1 MSRLNPRQQEACD
14 YVGGPL
20 LVLAGAGSG
29 KTSVITRKIAHLI
42 QNCGIRAQYI
52 VAMTFTNK
60 AAREM
65 KERVGTLLRP
75 GEGRGLTVCT
85 FHNLGLNIIRK
96 EHERLGYKPGFDL
109 RRDRHQGLAVGHH
122 AKGILRR
129 RRHRRDQEHDRCLE
143 ERPDPARRGPGKAR
157 NPREQTAAIVYT
169 HYQRTLKAFNAVD
182 FDDLILLPVKLF
194 EEHKD
199 VLERWQNRVR
209 YLLVDEYQ
217 DTNAS
222 QYLLVKM
229 LIGMRNQFT
238 VVGDDDQ
245 SIYAWRGA
253 RPENLM
259 LLKEDYPSLKVVML
273 EQNYR
278 STSRI
283 LRCANVL
290 IANNPHAFE
299 KQLWSEMGVGDEIR
313 VIRCKNE
320 EAEAERVAMEILT
333 LHLRTNR
340 PYSDFAILY
349 RGNYQAKLIELKLQ
363 HHQVPYRLS
372 GGNSFF
378 GRQEVKD
385 LMAYLRLLVNPDDD
399 NAYLR
404 VINVPRR
411 EIGSTTL
418 ENSATTP
425 PSVACRCTLPAR
437 SWAWASTGCPLH
449 RAPAALQALAR
460 RGAPA
465 RGPGRPIAALH
476 DMIRDIDY
484 ENWIRQNTASD
495 KAAEFRIS
503 NVWFL
508 IDALKNTLEKDEEGD
523 MTIEDAIGKLVL
535 RDMLERQQE
544 EEENAEGV
552 QMMTLHASKGL
563 EFPYVFIMGMEEEIL
578 PHRSSIE
585 ADTIEEE
592 RRLAYVGITR
602 ARQTLAFTFAAKRK
616 QYGEIIDCTP
626 AGSGRTAAGR
636 PGLGGPGRRACRS
649 EGRARQQCA
658 GRHPGH
664 AQTLINPYYSTF
676 AAAWSVATFATS
688 RNTTVE
694 ALKQKIREEGIVLSD
709 QVLKV
714 DAFLNHQIDPAL
726 MQLIGDEFARLFAD
740 SGVTKIVTIEASG
753 IAPAVMTGLKLGVP
767 VIFARKHQSLTLTEN
782 LLTASVYSFTKQTE
796 NTVAISPRHLNS
808 SDRVLVIDDFLAN
821 GKASQALISIIKQAG
836 ATVAGLGIVIE
847 KSFRGGRA
855 ELDSQGYRVES
866 LARVKSL
873 EGGVVTFID

>member
-1 MSRLNPRQQEACD
+1 MIFSSSSISRTNNGTDKSLTQTSDGRATTAPCLLECAAIFWRPPVSSMSRLNPRQQEARD

-65 KERVGTLLRP
+65 KERVATLLRP

-96 EHERLGYKPGFDL
+96 EHERLGYKPGFSIFDESDIKALLSDIMQKEYSGDDGIDEIKNMIGAWKNDL
-109 RRDRHQGLAVGHH
+109 VLPPEA
-122 AKGILRR
+122 
-129 RRHRRDQEHDRCLE
+129 LE
-143 ERPDPARRGPGKAR
+143 KAR

-182 FDDLILLPVKLF
+182 FDDLILQPVKLF
-194 EEHKD
+194 QEHPE

-259 LLKEDYPSLKVVML
+259 LLKEDYPSLKIVML

-333 LHLRTNR
+333 LHLCTNR

-418 ENSATTP
+418 EKLGNYSTERGISMYAASEELGLGEHLDARYTERLQRFKHWLDGVRQK
-425 PSVACRCTLPAR
+425 VALED
-437 SWAWASTGCPLH
+437 
-449 RAPAALQALAR
+449 
-460 RGAPA
+460 
-465 RGPGRPIAALH
+465 PIAALH
-476 DMIRDIDY
+476 EMIRDIDY
-484 ENWIRQNTASD
+484 ENWIRQQTASD

-508 IDALKNTLEKDEEGD
+508 VEALKNTLEKDEEGD

-616 QYGEIIDCTP
+616 QYGEVIDCTP
-626 AGSGRTAAGR
+626 SRFLDELPPDDLAWEGLDDAPVEVKAARGNNA
-636 PGLGGPGRRACRS
+636 LADIRAM
-649 EGRARQQCA
+649 
-658 GRHPGH
+658 
-664 AQTLINPYYSTF
+664 
-676 AAAWSVATFATS
+676 
-688 RNTTVE
+688 
-694 ALKQKIREEGIVLSD
+694 LKR
-709 QVLKV
+709 
-714 DAFLNHQIDPAL
+714 
-726 MQLIGDEFARLFAD
+726 
-740 SGVTKIVTIEASG
+740 
-753 IAPAVMTGLKLGVP
+753 
-767 VIFARKHQSLTLTEN
+767 
-782 LLTASVYSFTKQTE
+782 
-796 NTVAISPRHLNS
+796 
-808 SDRVLVIDDFLAN
+808 
-821 GKASQALISIIKQAG
+821 
-836 ATVAGLGIVIE
+836 
-847 KSFRGGRA
+847 
-855 ELDSQGYRVES
+855 
-866 LARVKSL
+866 
-873 EGGVVTFID
+873 

>member
-1 MSRLNPRQQEACD
+1 MIFSSSSISRTNNGTDKSLTQTSDGRATTAPCLLECAAIFWRPPVSSMSRLNPRQQEARD

-65 KERVGTLLRP
+65 KERVATLLRP

-96 EHERLGYKPGFDL
+96 EHERLGYKPGFSIFDESDIKALLSDIMQKEYSGDDGIDEIKNMIGAWKNDL
-109 RRDRHQGLAVGHH
+109 VLPPEA
-122 AKGILRR
+122 
-129 RRHRRDQEHDRCLE
+129 LE
-143 ERPDPARRGPGKAR
+143 KAR

-182 FDDLILLPVKLF
+182 FDDLILQPVKLF
-194 EEHKD
+194 QEHPE

-259 LLKEDYPSLKVVML
+259 LLKEDYPSLKIVML

-418 ENSATTP
+418 EKLGNYSTERGISMYAASEELGLGEHLDARYTERLQRFKHWLDGVRQK
-425 PSVACRCTLPAR
+425 VALED
-437 SWAWASTGCPLH
+437 
-449 RAPAALQALAR
+449 
-460 RGAPA
+460 
-465 RGPGRPIAALH
+465 PIAALH
-476 DMIRDIDY
+476 EMIRDIDY
-484 ENWIRQNTASD
+484 ENWIRQQTASD

-508 IDALKNTLEKDEEGD
+508 VEALKNTLEKDEEGD

-626 AGSGRTAAGR
+626 SRFLDELPPDDLAWEGLDDAPVEVKAARGNNA
-636 PGLGGPGRRACRS
+636 LADIRAM
-649 EGRARQQCA
+649 
-658 GRHPGH
+658 
-664 AQTLINPYYSTF
+664 
-676 AAAWSVATFATS
+676 
-688 RNTTVE
+688 
-694 ALKQKIREEGIVLSD
+694 LKR
-709 QVLKV
+709 
-714 DAFLNHQIDPAL
+714 
-726 MQLIGDEFARLFAD
+726 
-740 SGVTKIVTIEASG
+740 
-753 IAPAVMTGLKLGVP
+753 
-767 VIFARKHQSLTLTEN
+767 
-782 LLTASVYSFTKQTE
+782 
-796 NTVAISPRHLNS
+796 
-808 SDRVLVIDDFLAN
+808 
-821 GKASQALISIIKQAG
+821 
-836 ATVAGLGIVIE
+836 
-847 KSFRGGRA
+847 
-855 ELDSQGYRVES
+855 
-866 LARVKSL
+866 
-873 EGGVVTFID
+873 